1 MTEKN
6 NLAPRSGQPNEYSQK
21 KMTMLLARY
30 SNHFRNERSEDDW
43 TALFKDYGRLLAD
56 LQYEMIEKACLNLW
70 RTKTWFPKVAEIRD
84 EVERLEKA
92 RHDQTKQGEEP
103 LHVRLDREAK
113 GWVKSFMVGDLGRQ
127 AKQEGWANKLS
138 GYMLSA
144 VYQALLHA
152 HQTGKPAQIPTS
164 VSDDVIARYR
174 AMYPPLAR
182 SEGSQFE
189 EFVDRATGR
198 WTATI

>member
-1 MTEKN
+1 
-6 NLAPRSGQPNEYSQK
+6 
-21 KMTMLLARY
+21 MLLARY

-70 RTKTWFPKVAEIRD
+70 RTRTWFPKVAEIRD

-92 RHDQTKQGEEP
+92 RHDQSKQGEEP

-113 GWVKSFMVGDLGRQ
+113 GWVKSFMAGDLGRQ
-127 AKQEGWANKLS
+127 AKAEGWANKLS

-182 SEGSQFE
+182 SEGNQFE
-189 EFVDRATGR
+189 DFVDRATGR
-198 WTATI
+198 WTGTI